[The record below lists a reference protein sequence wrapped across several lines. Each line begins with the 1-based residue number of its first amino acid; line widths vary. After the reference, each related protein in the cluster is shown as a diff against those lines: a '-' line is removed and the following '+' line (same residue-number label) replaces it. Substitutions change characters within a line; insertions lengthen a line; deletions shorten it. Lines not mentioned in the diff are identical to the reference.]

1 MPKSWSTSAFRFESN
16 MTARRP
22 LEGGSALKNWFSSS
36 AIAAAA
42 LAVAL
47 SLTSV
52 PVAGQWSKTH
62 PITAG
67 CPSPAAGFHPCALGK
82 AKTFNPSKTP
92 DGQPDLQGIW
102 EAPVA
107 MGFQNIEDFPGDPS
121 PGGFGPAITSIV
133 DPPDGRVPYQPWAR
147 AQRDENVA
155 HYIDPYA
162 QCLPTSVP
170 RQMANF
176 RTREITQFPGYITIV
191 NEAGGHIYRVVYT
204 DGRPHVGPDIKLWMG
219 DGRGHWEG
227 NTLVIET
234 TNLNGRAWFDSEGQF
249 YSDAMRVVERLT
261 MVDVNTIHYQAT
273 MDDPKVYTRP
283 WTMVWPLERIK
294 EKGYEQMEEACHEG
308 DHDAAGFTLGGF
320 KPYFGPR
327 FPK

>member
-1 MPKSWSTSAFRFESN
+1 M
-16 MTARRP
+16 
-22 LEGGSALKNWFSSS
+22 KNWFLSS
-36 AIAAAA
+36 AILAAA

-52 PVAGQWSKTH
+52 PAAGQWSKTH
-62 PITAG
+62 PTTAG
-67 CPSPAAGFHPCALGK
+67 CPSPAAGFHPCALAK
-82 AKTFNPSKTP
+82 ARTFNPSKTP
-92 DGQPDLQGIW
+92 DGQPDLQGMW

-121 PGGFGPAITSIV
+121 PGGFGPAITSVV
-133 DPPDGRVPYQPWAR
+133 DPPEGRVPYHPWAR

-191 NEAGGHIYRVVYT
+191 NEAGGHIYRVVYM

-227 NTLVIET
+227 YTLVIET
-234 TNLNGRAWFDSEGQF
+234 TNLNGRAWFDSGGQF

-261 MVDVNTIHYQAT
+261 MVDANTIHYQAT
-273 MDDPKVYTRP
+273 MEDPRVYTRP

-308 DHDAAGFTLGGF
+308 DHDAAGFALGGF